1 MADLRDDYSVVCLAV
16 SSVALTDNEM
26 ADLKADKSV
35 PQLVDLLVD

>member
-1 MADLRDDYSVVCLAV
+1 LADLRDEYSVVSLAV

-26 ADLKADKSV
+26 VDLKADKSV